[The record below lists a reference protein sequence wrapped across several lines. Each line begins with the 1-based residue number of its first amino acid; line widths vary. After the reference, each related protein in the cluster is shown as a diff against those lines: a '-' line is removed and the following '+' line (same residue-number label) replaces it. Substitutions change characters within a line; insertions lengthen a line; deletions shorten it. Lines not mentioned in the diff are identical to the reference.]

1 MVNNGFGAERLVASL
16 LALTSFGSYNK
27 RACGSL
33 CSPKPL
39 RAPHTRN
46 PLAEIPHATR
56 NGRKFKLINMA
67 KEISENKK
75 LIAKNSEKLNSIQKS
90 IDKFEEEYRKQIT
103 EIYEKLTS
111 FKYTGNPISP
121 EEKKK
126 LIEKFRDGTIS
137 KEEAEKLK
145 KILEEEKREAEAAG
159 NLLAA
164 IAIGL
169 LLAALA
175 YFLYK
180 LMMEE

>member
-1 MVNNGFGAERLVASL
+1 MEDVQVIITIVSVVVGITGTFLGLIWKM
-16 LALTSFGSYNK
+16 FK
-27 RACGSL
+27 HFDD
-33 CSPKPL
+33 KFD
-39 RAPHTRN
+39 RN
-46 PLAEIPHATR
+46 F
-56 NGRKFKLINMA
+56 NNMA

-126 LIEKFRDGTIS
+126 LIEKFRNGTIS